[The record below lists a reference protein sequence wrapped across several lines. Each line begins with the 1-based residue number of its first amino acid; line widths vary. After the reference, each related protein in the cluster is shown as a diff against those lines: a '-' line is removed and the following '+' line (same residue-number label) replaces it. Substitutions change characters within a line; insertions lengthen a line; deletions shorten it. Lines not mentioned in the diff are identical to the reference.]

1 MWGGR
6 WGPAI
11 ALWRYAVRRVAIS
24 RCAQSAPRT
33 FCGVPKEGR
42 RAYANSAAGTPYV
55 NRRAVPQKTTSF
67 PRNVHTASVADD
79 DQIFRRTDFD
89 GIAALDVM
97 LRVGNVQQNL

>member
-24 RCAQSAPRT
+24 RCAQYAPRT

-55 NRRAVPQKTTSF
+55 NRRADNKKGAEY
-67 PRNVHTASVADD
+67 RRL
-79 DQIFRRTDFD
+79 DQLCEGTEY
-89 GIAALDVM
+89 
-97 LRVGNVQQNL
+97 